1 MSGSGPNGSK
11 QGLGNPTP
19 GLTPGGKPG
28 AGLNPP
34 GMNGKLG
41 NKSPWPPIIPGGY
54 VSPLEGC
61 GPMK

>member
-11 QGLGNPTP
+11 RGLGNPTP

-41 NKSPWPPIIPGGY
+41 NKSPWPPEINRNNN
-54 VSPLEGC
+54 
-61 GPMK
+61 